1 MYNGNVTKHFPR
13 VPEATVTRLPLYLRL
28 LKTHNQGK
36 GTISSTRIAELAGV
50 TAAIVRKDLSYL
62 GSFGTRGVGYDME
75 FLVSQINR
83 ELGLDQ
89 NWSVV
94 VIGMGH
100 LGHALARYGGFLDKG
115 FQIVSLLDNH
125 ISKIGEKVGDVYI
138 ENIEDLNQI
147 VKERD
152 ISIGIIATPGNVAQD
167 SANRLVE
174 AGVKAILCFA
184 PCVVDVPKTVT
195 FRKVDMA
202 IELQILSFYQQRK
215 SLSENFFL
223 QEGLSSYGSSIDQ
236 VATSIAEPSKSDKD
250 SSPIS
255 SVSESALA

>member
-1 MYNGNVTKHFPR
+1 MENVTKHFPR

-28 LKTHNQGK
+28 LKTYNQGK
-36 GTISSTRIAELAGV
+36 GTISSTRIAQLAGV

-125 ISKIGEKVGDVYI
+125 VSKIGEQVGDLYI
-138 ENIEDLNQI
+138 ESVKDLPQI
-147 VKERD
+147 VKERN
-152 ISIGIIATPGNVAQD
+152 ISMGIIATPGNVAQE
-167 SANRLVE
+167 SVNKLVE

-184 PCVVDVPKTVT
+184 PCVIDVPKTVT

-215 SLSENFFL
+215 SLSKNFFL
-223 QEGLSSYGSSIDQ
+223 KDDLPQFESIDQ
-236 VATSIAEPSKSDKD
+236 TDASTVGQNKSSND
-250 SSPIS
+250 SSHAS